1 MDWRDHHII
10 DWHEKR
16 KKNVRNATGYTKKK
30 KLLRFRIKYDDGRV
44 ISANKLVIIVKTVV
58 LVDKLASIGIFV
70 ESRPSRD
77 VDATTLLAA
86 LAIVFV

>member
-1 MDWRDHHII
+1 MKK
-10 DWHEKR
+10 EK
-16 KKNVRNATGYTKKK
+16 KCTQCNWLYQKKK